1 MKTVIQHEKYGEIVY
16 EESFWTGK
24 PSLTVNGVALSKAA
38 KKKCFALAVD
48 DKFYAVEVQGT
59 FLKGVSIVV
68 DGEKIQ
74 VVAKPTWYTTAI
86 AAFTVLFVI
95 IWGSIP
101 ALVPVFPIVGGALG
115 GLISAL
121 FACLQISMASRV
133 DVWWKKLLIGV
144 LGFGAALFICW
155 LLAFMILTGLQV

>member
-1 MKTVIQHEKYGEIVY
+1 M
-16 EESFWTGK
+16 
-24 PSLTVNGVALSKAA
+24 
-38 KKKCFALAVD
+38 
-48 DKFYAVEVQGT
+48 EVQGN
-59 FLKGVSIVV
+59 FLKGVSIAI

-74 VVAKPTWYTTAI
+74 VVEKPAWYTTAI